1 MKNWIK
7 PVSAMALA
15 SAFLALP
22 MASHALAQVSIE
34 ERLQFLKDQSGC
46 GADIA
51 QFCSGMKAGSGR
63 LYRCLDENR
72 ARLTKSCINVMPEA
86 ESLLRQAG
94 VPVGMTKVTGG
105 MGGKAEASSK
115 AGVPDSAKKVPFAK

>member
-1 MKNWIK
+1 MGIDSSILK
-7 PVSAMALA
+7 PVILSAICLTLA
-15 SAFLALP
+15 SMPHQAR
-22 MASHALAQVSIE
+22 AQVSIE

-63 LYRCLDENR
+63 LYRCLDENK

-86 ESLLRQAG
+86 EALLRQAG
-94 VPVGMTKVTGG
+94 VPVGMTKT
-105 MGGKAEASSK
+105 A
-115 AGVPDSAKKVPFAK
+115 P

>member
-1 MKNWIK
+1 MKDWRK
-7 PVSAMALA
+7 PVSAMVLA
-15 SAFLALP
+15 SAFLTLP
-22 MASHALAQVSIE
+22 MFSHVRAQVSIE

-63 LYRCLDENR
+63 LYRCLDENK
-72 ARLTKSCINVMPEA
+72 ARLTKSCIKVMPEA

-94 VPVGMTKVTGG
+94 VPVGMTKT
-105 MGGKAEASSK
+105 A
-115 AGVPDSAKKVPFAK
+115 P